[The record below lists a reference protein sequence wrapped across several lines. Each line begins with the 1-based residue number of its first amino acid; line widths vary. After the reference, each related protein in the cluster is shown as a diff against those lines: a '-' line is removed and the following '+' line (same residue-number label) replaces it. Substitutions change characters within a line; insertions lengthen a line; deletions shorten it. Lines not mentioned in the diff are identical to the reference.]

1 MTTFKLIDEYFLP
14 VLFWDDFF
22 FFLGV
27 LLNTFGPIFL
37 NDGLIVLGKF
47 FDFVSLIYYWGIK
60 LTDSLVVTFFDFLL
74 YFIMS
79 LFQLLFLLLLLLDQ
93 LLFEGMSVRLETFM
107 EGIVV
112 IDSSLLIDCPVAV
125 VVLLSLED

>member
-1 MTTFKLIDEYFLP
+1 
-14 VLFWDDFF
+14 
-22 FFLGV
+22 
-27 LLNTFGPIFL
+27 
-37 NDGLIVLGKF
+37 
-47 FDFVSLIYYWGIK
+47 
-60 LTDSLVVTFFDFLL
+60 
-74 YFIMS
+74 MS

-125 VVLLSLED
+125 VVLLSLEN